1 MAGVTKV
8 NIRNPDGTP
17 GFGFVKDGAT
27 YKDEAATQ
35 RIDEGTKVSV
45 GGKLYTYNGPGAQTT
60 VQNPTAKANPG
71 VTQVNIRNPDG
82 TPGFGFVKDGVTY
95 TTPELKDRVSNGT
108 MVHTAGGVYKM
119 TSDGGVPT
127 TPTILNK
134 YQDSTQKYMDIY
146 KASQEATERRIDAN
160 VQAAVNRLSDQKY
173 DVEKQRKEAE
183 KAAYSAYRA
192 AVNPYGARAQQL
204 ASMGLSDSG
213 YSETSLLNLGNQ
225 YQKAISDAFT
235 ARNEALRAI
244 ELQIEEA
251 RLSGD
256 AQKAEALVAYHQ
268 NVANMGL
275 QNAQYYT
282 NLAVQLSQAAQ
293 NSDIAAEERAY
304 AREQDAYAKQ
314 QDKKNE
320 YMAWIQMGIVPS
332 DAAAVLGIPQTEINA
347 LAAYYKAQR
356 ASGRV
361 SGGYA

>member
-1 MAGVTKV
+1 MAGTTQV

-17 GFGFVKDGAT
+17 GFGFVKDGVT
-27 YKDEAATQ
+27 YKDAEATQ
-35 RIDEGTKVSV
+35 RIDAGTKVSV

-60 VQNPTAKANPG
+60 VQNPTAKANSG

-134 YQDSTQKYMDIY
+134 YYSDSQSYMDAY
-146 KASQEATERRIDAN
+146 KAAQEATERRINAN
-160 VQAAVNRLSDQKY
+160 VQAAVNRLNDQKNN
-173 DVEKQRKEAE
+173 VEKQKEEAE
-183 KAAYSAYRA
+183 RAAYSAYRT

-204 ASMGLSDSG
+204 AALGLGDSG

-225 YQKAISDAFT
+225 YQKAVSDAYT
-235 ARNEALRAI
+235 AQNEALRAI

-256 AQKAEALVAYHQ
+256 SQKADALIAYHQ

-275 QNAQYYT
+275 QNAQFYT

-304 AREQDAYAKQ
+304 LREQDAYAKA

-347 LAAYYKAQR
+347 LAAYYKAKR
-356 ASGRV
+356 ASGGT